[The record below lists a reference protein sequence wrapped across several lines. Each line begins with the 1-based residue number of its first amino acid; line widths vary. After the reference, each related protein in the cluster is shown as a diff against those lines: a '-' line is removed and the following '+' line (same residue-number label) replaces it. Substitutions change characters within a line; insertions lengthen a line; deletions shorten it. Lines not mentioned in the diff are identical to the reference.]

1 MNERHY
7 VLGIDGGGTK
17 TRALLADQEE
27 ATLAHV
33 EAGPSNPNVVGFES
47 AAENLAQAILACCSE
62 ASCDLSRIGVIVLGL
77 AGMGR
82 QEDRETL
89 HRAVVTRLFESE
101 TSPVTVVVDTDA
113 RIALEGAFS
122 GNPGIILIGGTG
134 SIVMGKTHRGEILR
148 VGGWGRL
155 LGDEGSGFFIG
166 REALVSVTHDID
178 NRSYA
183 GALRKLFSQRLNWN
197 SRDDIV
203 EAVYR
208 NNFDLAALAP
218 IVMEAAQAND
228 LVAQKIL
235 DQAAT
240 LLVEQC
246 EALVRQMGVSGRLG
260 LVLFGGLV
268 QGETIYAKTVQMK
281 ILKTLPSVEVR
292 DPLRSAV
299 EGAVLMGI
307 EKLKGRSSIPHQDI
321 SR

>member
-1 MNERHY
+1 MNDRLY
-7 VLGIDGGGTK
+7 VLGIDGGGTRS
-17 TRALLADQEE
+17 RALLADLNES
-27 ATLAHV
+27 TLAQH
-33 EAGPSNPNVVGFES
+33 ESGASNPNVVGFDT
-47 AAENLAQAILACCSE
+47 AADNLAQAIRECCTQ
-62 ASCDLSRIGVIVLGL
+62 AACDLSRLGVIVLGL

-82 QEDRETL
+82 QADRETL
-89 HRAVVTRLFESE
+89 RQAVALRLFDSESQAMPIIVE
-101 TSPVTVVVDTDA
+101 SDA

-155 LGDEGSGFFIG
+155 LGDEGSGFSIG

-183 GALRKLFSQRLNWN
+183 GGLRKLLSQRLHWN

-208 NNFDLAALAP
+208 DNFDLASLAP

-235 DQAAT
+235 DQAAN

-246 EALVRQMGVSGRLG
+246 SALVRQMGVSVKMG

-268 QGETIYAKTVQMK
+268 QEDTIYAKTVQMK
-281 ILKTLPSVEVR
+281 LLKTLPQVEVR
-292 DPLRSAV
+292 PPLRSAV
-299 EGAVLMGI
+299 EGAVIMGI
-307 EKLKGRSSIPHQDI
+307 QKLKGRSPIPQHDI
-321 SR
+321 SG